1 MQNMHLYNMN
11 DKPIGNRGEIII
23 YRAEDNTVQ
32 LAVRMENET
41 VWLTASQMAMLF
53 DRDVKTIRK
62 HINNALREEL
72 DKSLVVANFA
82 STKKYG
88 RREGF
93 TQQKE
98 EIIYNLDVIIS
109 VGYRVKS
116 QRGVQFRQWAN
127 RILKDYLVKGFAVNE
142 KLRREQLSDLRQLV
156 QIVGRT
162 VQSKAVESVDET
174 QAIFDVVLDYTYALD
189 TLDNYDYERLTV
201 KETTPEE
208 RFHATYENAMQTIA
222 ALREKFGGSTL
233 FGNEKDDSFK
243 SSIGQI
249 YQTFG
254 GKDLYPSVEEKAA
267 MLLYLVT
274 KNHSFSDGNKRIAA
288 TLFLWFLNNNGIL
301 YREDGTKRLA
311 DNTLVALTLMIAESR
326 TEEKDTMVKVVVNL
340 IGAGVWSM
348 QIKAN
353 SEGNKFLQMFP
364 YWVIAYGVS
373 LALLCPVA
381 FFSIWEHNIDF
392 ILMCVVLS
400 IALVFALLIIAAFV
414 VAIIKKQYRNAG
426 RIVGIGVL
434 LIIYTFIVSL
444 FAGMGEG
451 AFDNFGKRHP
461 IPEGMEYE
469 ETNVAEGWYSCF
481 RTQQEWEWN
490 LSLYGI
496 FTSDG

>member
-1 MQNMHLYNMN
+1 MN
-11 DKPIGNRGEIII
+11 EKPIENRGEIII

-32 LAVRMENET
+32 LDVRMENET
-41 VWLTASQMAMLF
+41 VWLSQQQMVQLF
-53 DRDVKTIRK
+53 
-62 HINNALREEL
+62 N
-72 DKSLVVANFA
+72 
-82 STKKYG
+82 STKQNISLHIG
-88 RREGF
+88 NIFREGELR
-93 TQQKE
+93 KE
-98 EIIYNLDVIIS
+98 ATVKEYLTVQTEGNRQICRKVLYYNLDVIIS

-127 RILKDYLVKGFAVNE
+127 RILKDYLVKGYAINE
-142 KLRREQLSDLRQLV
+142 KLRCEQLSDLRQLV

-162 VQSKAVESVDET
+162 VQSKAVESADET

-340 IGAGVWSM
+340 IN
-348 QIKAN
+348 QKN
-353 SEGNKFLQMFP
+353 
-364 YWVIAYGVS
+364 
-373 LALLCPVA
+373 
-381 FFSIWEHNIDF
+381 
-392 ILMCVVLS
+392 
-400 IALVFALLIIAAFV
+400 
-414 VAIIKKQYRNAG
+414 
-426 RIVGIGVL
+426 
-434 LIIYTFIVSL
+434 
-444 FAGMGEG
+444 
-451 AFDNFGKRHP
+451 
-461 IPEGMEYE
+461 
-469 ETNVAEGWYSCF
+469 
-481 RTQQEWEWN
+481 
-490 LSLYGI
+490 
-496 FTSDG
+496 